1 VKGAR
6 YALSF
11 RERLVLC
18 DFVGRANDLLPHLP
32 TADQV
37 PVART
42 LPPTHTPRTC
52 MHVVTQ
58 TGLWTPAHT
67 RTQPPT
73 CTHRHKHGHARAP
86 TYTHTRRQVT
96 HSHTCAPTQLQ
107 LLAVSATLYRK
118 AELFRRMA
126 FALHV
131 AAAALAA
138 AGHVTGARGV
148 ARALVGWCDGSLA
161 LASEP
166 SYAALVARASAT
178 EPADAGPAL
187 SAATAIAA
195 AEGAGQGQG
204 HVPGLPGNTA
214 VSAKETVLRAW
225 PRLQISLLTELI
237 RLCDQL
243 DGTHTSGSSPTHTRT
258 HTHTHTHTH
267 TPTHPH
273 THTHKVARMCD
284 QTDGTLPLHG
294 CCYSFVCVF
303 VDLSVCVRLTHCA
316 LPSIPLLSLCLCQTR
331 PRVCTTRRRCC
342 VATTRTYLPRSRLV
356 FWPA

>member
-67 RTQPPT
+67 RTHPPT
-73 CTHRHKHGHARAP
+73 CTHRRKHGHARAP
-86 TYTHTRRQVT
+86 IYTHTCRQVT

-258 HTHTHTHTH
+258 HPHPHTHTH
-267 TPTHPH
+267 TPTP
-273 THTHKVARMCD
+273 THTRSLACATK
-284 QTDGTLPLHG
+284 QTEPCLSMAAATL
-294 CCYSFVCVF
+294 VCVC
-303 VDLSVCVRLTHCA
+303 LWISLCVRLTHCA

-342 VATTRTYLPRSRLV
+342 VATTRTCLPRSRLV